1 MFHII
6 QRSTIRGFVK
16 MINLTGECVLE
27 LAGSLFLTHLAL
39 SLSLTFHKNSKG
51 GRDDC
56 CSVFVKSVARC
67 QSRPRLRPCT
77 RQLRLVL
84 SRSLSPVPLKPA
96 DLYTQ
101 QVLNGR
107 AGCRTPNL
115 KWPLKETLEFCI
127 IYRKQTNN
135 QYSLSSFDIVLD
147 NSRYVWDCSSWKQLI
162 MATGRAGRFQIW
174 NLDCHMEPENK
185 KKKILSHEFEL
196 INSQH
201 TIQTLD
207 WKTLCHKAGNRKCE
221 MTDI

>member
-1 MFHII
+1 MPMQIGDLMEPKVLGSFLLCSIYI
-6 QRSTIRGFVK
+6 YVWFTCK
-16 MINLTGECVLE
+16 CVLE

-127 IYRKQTNN
+127 IYQKQTSN

-147 NSRYVWDCSSWKQLI
+147 NSRYVWDCCSWKQLI
-162 MATGRAGRFQIW
+162 VATGCNWSSRSIW
-174 NLDCHMEPENK
+174 NLESR
-185 KKKILSHEFEL
+185 LSHG
-196 INSQH
+196 
-201 TIQTLD
+201 T
-207 WKTLCHKAGNRKCE
+207 RK
-221 MTDI
+221 

>member
-1 MFHII
+1 MAVYLESFFDWIANWMFHII
-6 QRSTIRGFVK
+6 QRSTIRRFVK
-16 MINLTGECVLE
+16 MIILTGECVLE

-56 CSVFVKSVARC
+56 CSVFVKSVARS

-107 AGCRTPNL
+107 AGSQVPNL
-115 KWPLKETLEFCI
+115 KWPLKETFEFCI
-127 IYRKQTNN
+127 IYRKQTSN
-135 QYSLSSFDIVLD
+135 QYSLSSFDIALD
-147 NSRYVWDCSSWKQLI
+147 NSQYILGLLSLEAADCGNWSS
-162 MATGRAGRFQIW
+162 RSIW
-174 NLDCHMEPENK
+174 NLESR
-185 KKKILSHEFEL
+185 LS
-196 INSQH
+196 QG
-201 TIQTLD
+201 T
-207 WKTLCHKAGNRKCE
+207 RK
-221 MTDI
+221 